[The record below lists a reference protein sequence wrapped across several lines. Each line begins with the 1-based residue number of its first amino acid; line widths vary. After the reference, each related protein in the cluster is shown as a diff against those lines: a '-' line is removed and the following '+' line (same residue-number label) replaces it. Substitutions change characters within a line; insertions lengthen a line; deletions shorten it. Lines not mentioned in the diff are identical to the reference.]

1 MMYMDVW
8 RSGTFPKKQQ
18 KMSALPIANTERS
31 TTDSLGDVSAITALA
46 VMGSLFAVA
55 AIE

>member
-18 KMSALPIANTERS
+18 VSALPIANTECPTS
-31 TTDSLGDVSAITALA
+31 DSLDDVSVIIALA
-46 VMGSLFAVA
+46 VVGSLFAVA

>member
-1 MMYMDVW
+1 MTYMDVW

-18 KMSALPIANTERS
+18 VSALPIANTERS
-31 TTDSLGDVSAITALA
+31 TSDSLGDVSAITALA

>member
-1 MMYMDVW
+1 MTYMDVW

-18 KMSALPIANTERS
+18 VSECTTNCNTEHS
-31 TTDSLGDVSAITALA
+31 TSDSLGDVSATTALA